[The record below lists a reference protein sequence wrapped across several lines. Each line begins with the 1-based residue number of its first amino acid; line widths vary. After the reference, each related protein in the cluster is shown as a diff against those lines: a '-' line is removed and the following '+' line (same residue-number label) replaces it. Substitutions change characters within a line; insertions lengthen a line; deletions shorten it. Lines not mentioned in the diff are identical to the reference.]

1 MVLKLSVSKGVL
13 KTTPLFSRVLGTLN
27 PLAMDEV

>member
-13 KTTPLFSRVLGTLN
+13 KTTLSFSRVLGTLN